1 MNAGQMDND
10 ITTSVS
16 ENNFGNELKK
26 TLKK

>member
-1 MNAGQMDND
+1 MNAGQMGND

-26 TLKK
+26 SLKK